1 MTNGLAEKR
10 PTLRSPACIAEP
22 KALVLNPCGAP
33 VSGAL
38 SWQRTACGEA
48 HGKPV

>member
-22 KALVLNPCGAP
+22 KARSEPLRSPGFRGSL
-33 VSGAL
+33 
-38 SWQRTACGEA
+38 TATHRA
-48 HGKPV
+48 